1 MCVFN
6 IVIHVG
12 TYREMQQMYRE
23 MEQQSSGVLESGSPV
38 SIIIAK
44 LCSRCMC
51 IYSTRREKVSAR
63 VFEGGRGWGSLSQ
76 LV

>member
-23 MEQQSSGVLESGSPV
+23 MEQESSGVLEIGSPV
-38 SIIIAK
+38 SIIIAR
-44 LCSRCMC
+44 LCSSCMC
-51 IYSTRREKVSAR
+51 IYSMRHKKVKK
-63 VFEGGRGWGSLSQ
+63 
-76 LV
+76 